1 MPESQN
7 DMIFSIIC
15 EELGLLGVVC
25 VILPLLYLCWQML
38 KITLKADT
46 KFASVMTLGIFFHV
60 ALQSFI
66 NIAVTVNVL
75 PNTGIGLPFISYG
88 GTAVFCQLF
97 EMAIVLSVCRRIQ
110 KKGEKSND
118 K

>member
-1 MPESQN
+1 
-7 DMIFSIIC
+7 MIKSIKKQKVDDLSIWC
-15 EELGLLGVVC
+15 ALIILLTIG
-25 VILPLLYLCWQML
+25 
-38 KITLKADT
+38 
-46 KFASVMTLGIFFHV
+46 
-60 ALQSFI
+60 LQSFI